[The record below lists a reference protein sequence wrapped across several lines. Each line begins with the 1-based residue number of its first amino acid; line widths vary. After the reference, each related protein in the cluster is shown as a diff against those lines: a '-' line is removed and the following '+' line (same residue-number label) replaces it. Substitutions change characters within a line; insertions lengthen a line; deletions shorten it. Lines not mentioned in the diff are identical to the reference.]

1 MISDEASSSTCCRF
15 LIHKLQGNCG
25 FLSYMSPVNGYR
37 MQQWCTLHRK
47 KKMNYI
53 WLIAYIF
60 LVPDKKNAFITTNG
74 SNCLT
79 RKMRSTHRKIQRS

>member
-1 MISDEASSSTCCRF
+1 MVTECNSGAHFTE
-15 LIHKLQGNCG
+15 
-25 FLSYMSPVNGYR
+25 
-37 MQQWCTLHRK
+37 